1 MDETIASLPQGRML
15 VDLGFRDLHGLIG
28 TYLLPEPEGYALVEV
43 GPTSCR
49 EHLLAGLS
57 RAGVEPRQVRDVL
70 MTHIHLDHAGGAGSL
85 AEDLPGATFHVHEV
99 GLPHLLDP
107 RRLNESARRAW
118 GEAAHALW
126 GPVVPLPAHRVH
138 PLRGGEALPLASGGE
153 LRVLATPGHA
163 RHHLSFFDSTTRTI
177 FTGDGAGILVPGA
190 RHIRPA
196 VPPPDLDVTEMLQ
209 SLDAMGA
216 MGPERIAFS
225 HYGVYP
231 DALARLKEAG
241 EGVRRWEALAL
252 EAARRSPTVPS
263 LVEAFTEEEHRRSRE
278 EGEDPGLLARAQAIS
293 ALSLAAAG
301 FLRYFRQQGL
311 VPPEA

>member
-1 MDETIASLPQGRML
+1 MDETITSLPQGRML

-28 TYLLPEPEGYALVEV
+28 TYLLPEREGYALVEV

-70 MTHIHLDHAGGAGSL
+70 VTHIHLDHAGGAGSL
-85 AEDLPGATFHVHEV
+85 VGDLPEATFHVHEV
-99 GLPHLLDP
+99 GLPHLVDP

-118 GEAAHALW
+118 GEAAHELW
-126 GPVVPLPAHRVH
+126 GPVVPLPPARVR
-138 PLRGGEALPLASGGE
+138 PLRGGEVLPLAAGGE

-163 RHHLSFFDSTTRTI
+163 RHHLSFFDTGSRTI

-190 RHIRPA
+190 RYIRPA
-196 VPPPDLDVTEMLQ
+196 VPPPDLDVEDLLR

-231 DALARLKEAG
+231 EARARLREAG
-241 EGVRRWEALAL
+241 EMVRRWESLAL
-252 EAARRSPTVPS
+252 EAARGEPTVAS
-263 LVEAFTEEEHRRSRE
+263 LVRAFSEEEHRRSRE
-278 EGEDPGLLARAQAIS
+278 TGEDPGLVVRAETIS
-293 ALSLAAAG
+293 ALPLAAAG
-301 FLRYFRQQGL
+301 FLRYFRQRGL